1 MRRPRWVAASG
12 FVAHT
17 IVAALALVAAPFT
30 TQTAAAQDIEVAAQH
45 FGRQLPEAYYQRI
58 REQPDIFEVQRG
70 WIARNEAVSAANQEV
85 RGTLPL
91 VVIQALFADSPEP
104 HITTAQIQQA
114 LFDGPAPF
122 GTLTEFYRETSG
134 NRLNVQGRVLPW
146 VRTETTMAA
155 AVGSN
160 YGLGGDAR
168 TGAYLVQALTAADSL
183 VDFSQFDNDGP
194 DGRPNSG
201 DDDGYVDAVVFQFLE
216 RGASCGGPAIWP
228 HRSRIAGWTGS
239 AFRTNDLR
247 PNGQPI
253 LANDYIIQSTVN
265 CATGELQ
272 TASIISHEL
281 GHVLGLPDLYDS
293 SQGLE
298 PEKRRWVVGC
308 WSLMAAGAWGCGGM
322 DQPLEANRP
331 SHMGAWE
338 KEQLGWANVTTVAN
352 TTGEVVLRPV
362 RTSEQVLRIDLSD
375 KEYLLVEYRDRQGF
389 DVDLPAA
396 GVLVYRVDLTKPFRP
411 CATCAPEYRVSLV
424 EADGNRSL
432 TRTMAEGGSRGE
444 PGDAFGAVSA
454 GRLSRLTLPS
464 APRNNG
470 ALGSVT
476 LSNMRT
482 DGGAARFN
490 LAAATLPAE
499 RLLQPLLQNGAA
511 PLTADEQALLDA
523 FGNANGSYDV
533 GDFRALLKA
542 YPSLSQGGR

>member
-1 MRRPRWVAASG
+1 MRGRLRAFGPGTAVRVFTLASTLVVVLFTARPG
-12 FVAHT
+12 
-17 IVAALALVAAPFT
+17 
-30 TQTAAAQDIEVAAQH
+30 AAQDIEVAAQH
-45 FGRQLPEAYYQRI
+45 FGRELPEAYYQRI

-70 WIARNEAVSAANQEV
+70 WIARNEAVAAANQEV

-104 HITTAQIQQA
+104 HISTQQIQQV
-114 LFDGPAPF
+114 LFDGPAPY
-122 GTLTEFYRETSG
+122 GTLTEFYREISG
-134 NRLNVQGRVLPW
+134 SRLHVQGRVLPW
-146 VRTETTMAA
+146 VRTQTAVAA

-160 YGLGGDAR
+160 YGLGSDAR
-168 TGAYLVQALTAADSL
+168 TGDYLLQALVAADSL
-183 VDFSQFDNDGP
+183 VDFGQFDNDGP

-228 HRSRIAGWTGS
+228 HRSRMSGWTGT

-281 GHVLGLPDLYDS
+281 AHVLGLPDLYDA
-293 SQGLE
+293 SQGIE
-298 PEKRRWVVGC
+298 PDKRRWVVGC

-322 DQPLEANRP
+322 NQPLEANRP
-331 SHMGAWE
+331 PHMGAWE
-338 KEQLGWANVTTVAN
+338 KEQLGWARVSAVPAAA
-352 TTGEVVLRPV
+352 GEVTLSPV
-362 RTSEQVLRIDLSD
+362 RASEQVLRIDLSD

-432 TRTMAEGGSRGE
+432 VRTMAEGGSRGE
-444 PGDAFGAVSA
+444 PGDAFGVLGP
-454 GRLSRLTLPS
+454 GRLARLTLPS
-464 APRNNG
+464 ASQNSG
-470 ALGSVT
+470 TLGSVT
-476 LSNMRT
+476 LANIRVE
-482 DGGAARFN
+482 GGVARFN
-490 LAAATLPAE
+490 LAAAPLPAE
-499 RLLQPLLQNGAA
+499 RLLQPLLRNGAA

-533 GDFRALLKA
+533 GDFRALLRA
-542 YPSLSQGGR
+542 FPSLGSGAR